1 MSRWRAGEAEIERFL
16 AEAGLQDVSGAQADG
31 GAWLTRARRTVQTAA
46 SLVDNDPESAYVLA
60 YDAARYG
67 CTALLAQQGLRPTTA
82 GGHLVVERAVRA
94 QFGDPFKAYG
104 MLRRR
109 RNELE
114 YPSHPGD
121 RADKEEAD
129 GAVTA
134 ARGII
139 DAVERLLP
147 HLGFFMTH

>member
-1 MSRWRAGEAEIERFL
+1 MSRWHAGEADIERFV

-31 GAWLTRARRTVQTAA
+31 TGWLTRARRTVQTAA
-46 SLVDNDPESAYVLA
+46 SLVDTDPESAYILA

-67 CTALLAQQGLRPTTA
+67 CTALLAQQGLRPTTT
-82 GGHLVVERAVRA
+82 GGHLVVERAARA

-121 RADKEEAD
+121 SADEQEAEEA
-129 GAVTA
+129 VVA

-139 DAVERLLP
+139 DAAERLLP
-147 HLGFFMTH
+147 HLGFFTT